1 MISFTE
7 NIYYE
12 KKITMTRKEM
22 KKPLKKM
29 KKIVFNHTDLPMN
42 TIQIKPTRTNYV
54 SNENYINQI
63 SDFIKLLNC

>member
-29 KKIVFNHTDLPMN
+29 KKIVFNHTGLPIN
-42 TIQIKPTRTNYV
+42 TLQIKIT
-54 SNENYINQI
+54 
-63 SDFIKLLNC
+63 